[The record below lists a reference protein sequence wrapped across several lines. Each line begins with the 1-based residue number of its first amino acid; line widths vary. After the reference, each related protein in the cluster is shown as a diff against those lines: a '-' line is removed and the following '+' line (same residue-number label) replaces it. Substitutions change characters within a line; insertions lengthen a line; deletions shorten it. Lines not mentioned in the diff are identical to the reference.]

1 MVAHIFISGFVQ
13 GVGFRA
19 FVKRNAL
26 KMGITGWVKN
36 LQDNRVEALFCGSK
50 ETIGKMIELCNKGY
64 FLSEVKNVE
73 VFWEKALQEDK
84 FKSFEVIK

>member
-26 KMGITGWVKN
+26 KLGLTGWVKN
-36 LQDNRVEALFCGSK
+36 LKDNRVEALFCGSK
-50 ETIGKMIELCNKGY
+50 EAIGKMIELCNKGY